1 MDTARGD
8 EMTQRDKTMRLLTR
22 RAALAAGAASMA
34 VAAVGSAARISWA
47 AAAPRAGAGQLE
59 PAAGGWRTWFLM
71 SGADLRPPP
80 PPNSEGELS
89 QVRGA
94 LGAVDALMLDRIA
107 FWDAGAPPYR
117 WNELATDLSFRGT
130 FGTSSAAYP
139 RVQAYLNMAI
149 HDATVAAWDAKYAY
163 NRARPS
169 QLDATLTPLVAVP
182 RSPSFPSEHAA
193 AAGAA
198 AEVLAYFAPKEAE
211 ALRSMAE
218 EAASSREWA
227 GVQYASDT
235 AAGLDIGRAVAKLAI
250 DAARSDNSEAT
261 WDGKIPEGPGLWKGE
276 NPVGAAE
283 RFWKTLIVPSADAL
297 RPPPPPAY
305 DSPGRAQEIDAVKNF
320 PRTPATNGLGIW
332 VQYQV
337 RGAPNFNLVFNRE
350 ISRRVFEEHL
360 EDSPLPARIYALL
373 HATYQDAWI
382 TTQDAKFTYWTARPN
397 MFDPSI
403 TTLFPNPRNPS
414 YVSNGSALATSPSL
428 ILAHFFPRDATALIK
443 QANEYGEARLWAGIH
458 FPSDIET
465 SRRMG
470 EKLAAAAIAL
480 DGG

>member
-1 MDTARGD
+1 
-8 EMTQRDKTMRLLTR
+8 
-22 RAALAAGAASMA
+22 
-34 VAAVGSAARISWA
+34 
-47 AAAPRAGAGQLE
+47 
-59 PAAGGWRTWFLM
+59 M
-71 SGADLRPPP
+71 SGADLRPAASPV
-80 PPNSEGELS
+80 SQGERD
-89 QVRGA
+89 QVRA
-94 LGAVDALMLDRIA
+94 LLGQVDPARQDRIA
-107 FWDAGAPPYR
+107 YWDAGAPPYR
-117 WNELATDLSFRGT
+117 WNELANDLSFRGA
-130 FGTSSAAYP
+130 FGTSSAAIYP
-139 RVQAYLNMAI
+139 RIQAYLNMAI
-149 HDATVAAWDAKYAY
+149 HDATVATWDAKYAY

-169 QLDATLTPLVAVP
+169 ELDATLTPLVAVP
-182 RSPSFPSEHAA
+182 RSPAFPSEHAA

-198 AEVLAYFAPKEAE
+198 SEVLAYFAPKEAE
-211 ALRSMAE
+211 ALRSLAE

-227 GVQYASDT
+227 GVQYDSDT
-235 AAGLDIGRAVAKLAI
+235 TAGLDIGRAVAKLAI
-250 DAARSDNSEAT
+250 EAARSDNFDTAA
-261 WDGKIPEGPGLWKGE
+261 WDGKIPEGPGMWKGA
-276 NPVGAAE
+276 NPVGAAD

-305 DSPGRAQEIDAVKNF
+305 DSPGRALEIDAVKNF
-320 PRTPATNGLGIW
+320 QRTPPTNGLAIW
-332 VQYQV
+332 VQYQL
-337 RGAPNFNLVFNRE
+337 RGAPNFNIVFNRE
-350 ISRRVFEEHL
+350 ISRHVFEEHL

-403 TTLFPNPRNPS
+403 TTLFPNPTNPS

-428 ILAHFFPRDATALIK
+428 ILAHFFPRDAAALIK

-470 EKLAAAAIAL
+470 EQLAAIAIAR